1 MKMRV
6 LCAKIKQE
14 NIQVR
19 FYKHFSIFFRRQ
31 RTTTRN
37 FKTCQNPHISNRKMV
52 KGISHFNSEFN
63 KQIMANNALLQL
75 IFWHTKMLNMI
86 FFSYKR
92 MSSII
97 QTCILMEDNLTF
109 IQGFPHF
116 LITLHYFKSWKAKL
130 SPNRLANIH
139 DNSYHDT
146 EQKCKKSPWLFL
158 FAPSILKFCTLE
170 QIKERRLSQTY
181 NHM

>member
-6 LCAKIKQE
+6 LCANIKQE
-14 NIQVR
+14 NIQLR
-19 FYKHFSIFFRRQ
+19 FNKHFSIFFRRQ

-37 FKTCQNPHISNRKMV
+37 FKTCKNPHISNRKMV

-63 KQIMANNALLQL
+63 KQIMVNNALLQL
-75 IFWHTKMLNMI
+75 IFWHNKMLNMI

-97 QTCILMEDNLTF
+97 QTYFYGRQLTF
-109 IQGFPHF
+109 IQGSPHF

-130 SPNRLANIH
+130 SLNHLANIH

-146 EQKCKKSPWLFL
+146 EQKCKKYPWLLL

-170 QIKERRLSQTY
+170 QITE
-181 NHM
+181 